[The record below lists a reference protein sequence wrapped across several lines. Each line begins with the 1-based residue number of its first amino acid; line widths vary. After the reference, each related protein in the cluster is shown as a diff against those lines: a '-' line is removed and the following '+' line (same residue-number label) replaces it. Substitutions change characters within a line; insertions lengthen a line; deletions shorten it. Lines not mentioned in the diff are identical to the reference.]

1 MKSILVDA
9 GPLIAL
15 FRKRDAYHQQALTF
29 IKNIEGRLITTWP
42 VITEVMYMLNYPD
55 GQEKFL
61 LWIERGGLEIA
72 QMDGHSIPGLLTL
85 IKKYSDLPM
94 DLADATLM
102 LYAEKTGINKIAT
115 IRKEA
120 DKLSILAMP
129 FCGFSML

>member
-29 IKNIEGRLITTWP
+29 IKSIEGRLITTWP
-42 VITEVMYMLNYPD
+42 VITEVMYVLNHPEI
-55 GQEKFL
+55 QEKFL

-72 QMDGHSIPGLLTL
+72 QQDGHAIPGLLTL

-115 IRKEA
+115 IRKET
-120 DKLSILAMP
+120 D
-129 FCGFSML
+129 